1 MRFTAAGRILTVREL
16 REAIRGVDHK
26 DVVLI
31 GGEHHALAVETA
43 GSEVWIESDGPSVE
57 AVDEMIDFLVD
68 LVDGTSNTK
77 QDIVA
82 EAVDLLQRHNLRE
95 YS

>member
-1 MRFTAAGRILTVREL
+1 LTVREL

-26 DVVLI
+26 DVILI

-57 AVDEMIDFLVD
+57 AVDEMITFLVD
-68 LVDGTSNTK
+68 LVDGTGSTK
-77 QDIVA
+77 SDQRA
-82 EAVDLLQRHNLRE
+82 EAADLLQRHNLRK